1 MCASVDEFPDC
12 WTESLWSWC
21 GEEPT
26 CDSYGGRIL
35 GAGGRRLLVI
45 HTAHHGACSHRL
57 RNVYAVLWRVNGST
71 LAFVLSLKASF
82 LCLLRLPSVCVH
94 VWAETDLVPVG
105 RCWSGTPGRLN
116 RTTHSECGQWRTAT
130 TQCGHTAFHHQRAVK
145 DNSRTRLCPALGIPL
160 CQEDCLYAT
169 SNYLGRPSF
178 LETDKAHYTIPD
190 NIW

>member
-1 MCASVDEFPDC
+1 MCARVDEFPDC

-26 CDSYGGRIL
+26 CDSYCPSWSLLPPIKECIRCTLESEWVHPRFCIVTESF
-35 GAGGRRLLVI
+35 LLV
-45 HTAHHGACSHRL
+45 
-57 RNVYAVLWRVNGST
+57 
-71 LAFVLSLKASF
+71 LATSAE
-82 LCLLRLPSVCVH
+82 CLCVH